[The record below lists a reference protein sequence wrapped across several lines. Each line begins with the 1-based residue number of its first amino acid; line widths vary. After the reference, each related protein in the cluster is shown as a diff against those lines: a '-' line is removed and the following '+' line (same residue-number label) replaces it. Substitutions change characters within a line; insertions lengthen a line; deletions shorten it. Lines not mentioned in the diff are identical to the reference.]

1 MVGAL
6 SILPIKKGDIMK
18 IKIIK
23 EGGRFPERHGN
34 LIDLF
39 TSEQIYLQ
47 QGEDFI
53 MPLGVAV
60 KVPDGDFPVMFQK
73 RDSFRKYGVL
83 LASGTSIVDAE
94 DGAWSVHVVAL
105 RETIIPEGACLCQ
118 FTLFRKEEELDLIEV
133 ET

>member
-60 KVPDGDFPVMFQK
+60 KVPDGYFPVMF
-73 RDSFRKYGVL
+73 
-83 LASGTSIVDAE
+83 
-94 DGAWSVHVVAL
+94 
-105 RETIIPEGACLCQ
+105 
-118 FTLFRKEEELDLIEV
+118 
-133 ET
+133 